1 MDVPALGSGAIC
13 VTEVAAIGASGHTYV
28 PHSLL
33 SSVSGHTAPAP
44 CAGIKIDL
52 VRFVAPPSHDLEQ
65 ACQVCHCAVLQSKA
79 FIVGGT
85 VGERLGLPEGS
96 NEGLSVGHV
105 ERY

>member
-1 MDVPALGSGAIC
+1 
-13 VTEVAAIGASGHTYV
+13 
-28 PHSLL
+28 
-33 SSVSGHTAPAP
+33 
-44 CAGIKIDL
+44 
-52 VRFVAPPSHDLEQ
+52 
-65 ACQVCHCAVLQSKA
+65 LQSKA

>member
-1 MDVPALGSGAIC
+1 VDVPALGSGAIC
-13 VTEVAAIGASGHTYV
+13 VAEVAAGGASGHTSV